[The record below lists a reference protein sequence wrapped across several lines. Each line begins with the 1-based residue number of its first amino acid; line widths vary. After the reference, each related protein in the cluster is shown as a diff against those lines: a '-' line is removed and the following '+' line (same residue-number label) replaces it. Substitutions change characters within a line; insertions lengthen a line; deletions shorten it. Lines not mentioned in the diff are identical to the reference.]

1 VPTPDRQEPIR
12 RALAKDFLV
21 QAPSPHRLLTLLHNN
36 SLRSGASIGRRSL
49 LSSQIFE
56 DDPMIRTALYRMGL
70 VALLMTAAWQPAGAA
85 SFDCSKAENADK
97 KAVCADRQLND
108 EDVEMAV
115 LYTQL
120 KPLLGMGARGDTED
134 EQGVRLKRRAACG
147 ADRACLSNAYQER
160 IQQLRGGFEAL
171 AKRGPS

>member
-1 VPTPDRQEPIR
+1 
-12 RALAKDFLV
+12 
-21 QAPSPHRLLTLLHNN
+21 
-36 SLRSGASIGRRSL
+36 
-49 LSSQIFE
+49 
-56 DDPMIRTALYRMGL
+56 MIRNALCLKGL
-70 VALLMTAAWQPAGAA
+70 VALLTIAAWQPAGAA
-85 SFDCSKAENADK
+85 SFKAADE

-120 KPLLGMGARGDTED
+120 KPLLGMGARGDMED
-134 EQGVRLKRRAACG
+134 EQAAWLKRRAACG
-147 ADRACLSNAYQER
+147 ADRACLRNAYQER